1 MIHPSP
7 TRHQQHRHFDDG
19 QGHAWCE
26 CLSLEGVYRTDDGGE
41 MIYRLWRG
49 VVLYCDFWCPVMKI
63 QGVLQDSKL
72 FLFKFVESLDPFT
85 GNQKVLISFFPFQ

>member
-1 MIHPSP
+1 
-7 TRHQQHRHFDDG
+7 
-19 QGHAWCE
+19 
-26 CLSLEGVYRTDDGGE
+26 

-49 VVLYCDFWCPVMKI
+49 VFLCCDFWCPVMKI

-85 GNQKVLISFFPFQ
+85 GNQKVLPFFSFQ